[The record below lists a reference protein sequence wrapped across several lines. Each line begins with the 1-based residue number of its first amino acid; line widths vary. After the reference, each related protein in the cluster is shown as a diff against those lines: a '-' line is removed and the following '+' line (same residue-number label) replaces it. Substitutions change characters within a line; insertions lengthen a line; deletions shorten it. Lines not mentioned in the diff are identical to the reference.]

1 MNLDENDRPKVLIVD
16 NQPENLAILVEMLE
30 DMKVDLFIASSGEE
44 ALQRLASNSIDL
56 VLLDIIMPEMDGY
69 AVCEAIKSHPKMSD
83 ILVIFVSVLSG
94 VEDKLKG
101 FSCGADDYISKPLI
115 QQELVDRVSLHLHK
129 RMIFKSLKR
138 LLRRSYHELYN
149 PLAIINTSLE
159 MQKIKYGSSRYMDA
173 IEVASK
179 TLQLVYDDLYY
190 SLSTTRQ
197 EEAIVKIDLAAFV
210 QERINFFA
218 SLANTKNIAIDFS
231 GEKENFVQMRKV
243 DLLRVVDNTLS
254 NAVKYAKMGTII
266 IVRVL
271 NHEFS
276 MEFTCQNSGS
286 DIKNTDKIFEDGY
299 RENFEQIGMGI
310 GLEIVAS
317 ICRAYK
323 IEPQVSSENSI
334 TLFTYSIPK
343 VFKGGL

>member
-1 MNLDENDRPKVLIVD
+1 MILNENDKPKVLIVD
-16 NQPENLAILVEMLE
+16 DQPENLVILADMLE
-30 DMKVDLFIASSGEE
+30 DMDIELFVALSGEE
-44 ALQRLASNSIDL
+44 ALQRLEANPIDL
-56 VLLDIIMPEMDGY
+56 VLLDIVMPEMDGY
-69 AVCEAIKSHPKMSD
+69 TVCETIKNNPKTKD
-83 ILVIFVSVLSG
+83 ILVIFISILYG
-94 VEDKLKG
+94 IEDKLKG
-101 FSCGADDYISKPLI
+101 FSYGADDYISKPLI

-159 MQKIKYGSSRYMDA
+159 MQNIKYGNSRYMDA
-173 IEVASK
+173 IAVASK

-197 EEAIVKIDLAAFV
+197 EEAVVKIELLRFV

-231 GEKENFVQMRKV
+231 GDKGNFIQMRQV
-243 DLLRVVDNTLS
+243 DLLRVIDNTLS
-254 NAVKYAKMGTII
+254 NAIKYAKMGTII
-266 IVRVL
+266 LIRVI

-276 MEFTCQNSGS
+276 MEFTTQNSGS
-286 DIKNTDKIFEDGY
+286 DIKNPNRVFEDGY
-299 RENFEQIGMGI
+299 RENVEQIGMGI

-317 ICRAYK
+317 ICRSYK
-323 IEPQVSSENSI
+323 IEPKVTSKNSVTI
-334 TLFTYSIPK
+334 FSYKIPK
-343 VFKGGL
+343 VFKGCL